1 MKLDQARSNI
11 HISALV
17 KVLYLSFIF
26 WCFVSLPVKHPLELR
41 AFAFKT
47 GSIAFSEHG
56 ENLLLFRLSPDVA
69 RANIMKLPSSPPG
82 VH

>member
-1 MKLDQARSNI
+1 LIKQEEKTKMRKFFS
-11 HISALV
+11 
-17 KVLYLSFIF
+17 YFG
-26 WCFVSLPVKHPLELR
+26 LPVKHPLELR
-41 AFAFKT
+41 AFEFKT

>member
-1 MKLDQARSNI
+1 MN
-11 HISALV
+11 V
-17 KVLYLSFIF
+17 GSFAVGSVIKKGKGERDRKSEKGF
-26 WCFVSLPVKHPLELR
+26 LPVKHPLLLR

-56 ENLLLFRLSPDVA
+56 ENLLLFLLSPDVA
-69 RANIMKLPSSPPG
+69 RANIIKLPSSPPG

>member
-1 MKLDQARSNI
+1 MKVKFSLFVF
-11 HISALV
+11 HI
-17 KVLYLSFIF
+17 FF
-26 WCFVSLPVKHPLELR
+26 NLPVKHPLELR

-69 RANIMKLPSSPPG
+69 RANIIKLPSSPPG